1 MLRLK
6 IKLKVQKIAHCI
18 NFNKS
23 KGKIYQILSCA
34 SMGLDMV
41 LKND

>member
-6 IKLKVQKIAHCI
+6 VKLKVQKIAHCI

-23 KGKIYQILSCA
+23 KGKIYQRT
-34 SMGLDMV
+34 GG
-41 LKND
+41 